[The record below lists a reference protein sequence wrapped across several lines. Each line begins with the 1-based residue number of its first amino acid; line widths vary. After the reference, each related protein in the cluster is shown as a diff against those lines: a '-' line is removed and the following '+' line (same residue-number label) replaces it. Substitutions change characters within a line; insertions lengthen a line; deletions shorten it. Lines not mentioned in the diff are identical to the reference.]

1 MNSKQKLVQAQ
12 FLNNEAAVITRLLSV
27 YKRSQKDINDKI
39 QHLTFNLGQLQ
50 AEFFALDDTDP
61 QKAEIKSQIQ
71 SKIYQKQYQEQLKK
85 QIDGI
90 LNEMQVKQFTTV
102 SEYLDTCYTDGF
114 IGTVFDL
121 HGQGIP
127 LIMPINQESMVT
139 AVQLDSKIS
148 EGLYNHLNED
158 VQRLKN
164 VIAAMVSRGISS
176 GMNYYQVAQQISMKM
191 LGTYENAGGSLAY
204 AKRIARTEGHR
215 IQVQAA
221 MDACYSAQERGAD
234 IVKQW
239 DSTLDGRTRTSHRH
253 VDGEIRELDE
263 KFSNGLR
270 FPGDPSGKAAE
281 VIHCRC
287 ALLQRAKWALDD
299 DELEELKQRAEYFGL
314 DKSDT
319 FDDFKQKYLE
329 AAKPEAKPKK
339 EYLTKKKLQEK
350 IADLDKQIGATT
362 DPDQLQALEALKADY
377 QSKLDKK
384 IVAAETKKLKKE
396 QTLVQDQIDAYP
408 IETYSGIW
416 KDDVTTSDWAAKK
429 AAIPKKKAYFE
440 QQLQIATGADVD
452 KWQGLLDSL
461 DDFDQKGAEYYALK
475 QQLAAI
481 QSDLTK
487 LQKNGI
493 MSSAGLDTFS
503 QAQKDAA
510 LWFDAAHGGFGAADS
525 YFDPPS
531 KAIHG
536 SATPKEHDGFYT
548 YTRGSGGH
556 NRPLAGFR
564 KPWSESGSG
573 WEERFFV
580 GPHQVWI
587 DFEGK
592 GEQIRGLTTLIQR
605 SIYNQDVWLQSG
617 QDFQTLEGFLKIP
630 YGTLSSMSD
639 AELQQFVGYTDI
651 MYSFISTAVNGG
663 GGSIFNEKP
672 MKINFFAPSGT
683 QMLYA
688 SDVGAFGKGENEMI
702 LQRGG
707 TYRISRIYWGTD
719 DTDGGKQKIFVDM
732 EIHPEAG
739 YDLFQQDPAEW
750 TGSTKNYHD

>member
-27 YKRSQKDINDKI
+27 YKKSQKDINDKI
-39 QHLTFNLGQLQ
+39 QHLTFNIGQLQ

-481 QSDLTK
+481 QSSLTK

-493 MSSAGLDTFS
+493 MSSAKLEAFS
-503 QAQKDAA
+503 QARKDAA
-510 LWFDAAHGGFGAADS
+510 LWFTPANGGARAADAAYRTKAGEAWRAATEAEKDAAYEYTRSYHKFNEPLRGIEYGTNKFLGVGNVDLETIGINYGGFKRGEVKAQIDALTSIIDRSS
-525 YFDPPS
+525 YD
-531 KAIHG
+531 
-536 SATPKEHDGFYT
+536 EDM
-548 YTRGSGGH
+548 
-556 NRPLAGFR
+556 
-564 KPWSESGSG
+564 
-573 WEERFFV
+573 
-580 GPHQVWI
+580 
-587 DFEGK
+587 
-592 GEQIRGLTTLIQR
+592 
-605 SIYNQDVWLQSG
+605 WLQRGCQLSG
-617 QDFQTLEGFLKIP
+617 MDKFFGID
-630 YGTLSSMSD
+630 MSD
-639 AELQQFVGYTDI
+639 FSLPEAELAAKLLGTEPTEYAF
-651 MYSFISTAVNGG
+651 MSTSTTKGNGLNVNGG
-663 GGSIFNEKP
+663 VLLNIY
-672 MKINFFAPSGT
+672 APRGT
-683 QMLYA
+683 RMLYVEPISA
-688 SDVGAFGKGENEMI
+688 YGGGDKRSWDGISAQSYFGGETEML
-702 LQRGG
+702 LQRGTKFRVIKVEKG
-707 TYRISRIYWGTD
+707 ANT
-719 DTDGGKQKIFVDM
+719 IFVDL
-732 EIHPEAG
+732 EVIEQG
-739 YDLFQQDPAEW
+739 V
-750 TGSTKNYHD
+750 

>member
-12 FLNNEAAVITRLLSV
+12 FLNNEAAVIARLLSV
-27 YKRSQKDINDKI
+27 YNRSKKDINDKI
-39 QHLTFNLGQLQ
+39 QHLTFNIGQLQ
-50 AEFFALDDTDP
+50 AVYFALDDTDP

-90 LNEMQVKQFTTV
+90 LNEMQVKQFTAV

-148 EGLYNHLNED
+148 EGLYTHLNED
-158 VQRLKN
+158 VQRLKK
-164 VIAAMVSRGISS
+164 VIAAQVSRGISS

-239 DSTLDGRTRTSHRH
+239 DSTIDGRTRTSHRH

-481 QSDLTK
+481 QSNLTK

-493 MSSAGLDTFS
+493 MYSGGLDTFS

-548 YTRGSGGH
+548 YTMGSGGH

-617 QDFQTLEGFLKIP
+617 QDFQTIEGFLKIP

-651 MYSFISTAVNGG
+651 MYSFISTAVNEG

-719 DTDGGKQKIFVDM
+719 DTDGGKRKIFVDM